1 MIRRLTTFT
10 LAVLATLTVAAQ
22 SIITGTVSDSR
33 TGEALI
39 GAAVKVINEKG
50 HGVVTDIN
58 GQFSLSTRH
67 EAPLT
72 LSVEYVGYRPLDIE
86 VYDFDEPVKISLI
99 DNSSRLEEVVVVG
112 Y

>member
-10 LAVLATLTVAAQ
+10 LTVLATLTVAAQ

-50 HGVVTDIN
+50 HGVVTDVDGRFTLN
-58 GQFSLSTRH
+58 TKQ

-86 VYDFDEPVKISLI
+86 VYDFDEPVNLSLI
-99 DNSSRLEEVVVVG
+99 HI
-112 Y
+112 